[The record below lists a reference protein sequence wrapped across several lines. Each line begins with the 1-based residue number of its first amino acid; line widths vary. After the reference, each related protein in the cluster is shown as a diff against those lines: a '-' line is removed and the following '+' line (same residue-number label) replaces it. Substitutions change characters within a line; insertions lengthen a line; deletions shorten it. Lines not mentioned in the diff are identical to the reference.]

1 MKEHVMSRPVIV
13 TISAALAGAVLATV
27 TVVGV
32 TNAYAAPAADPS
44 AVDELVVPCGA
55 IWKRLPEELRDDL
68 LAVQDLPDA
77 EKPAAIREIRTD
89 ALAGEYGEKVATAAE
104 RIKERRARLFTRLPE
119 DLQADLKALKALPD
133 ADKVAYAKEI
143 RADALAGEY
152 GERVQ
157 KFSEKMQDRR
167 EQCAA

>member
-1 MKEHVMSRPVIV
+1 MSRLVII
-13 TISAALAGAVLATV
+13 TIGAALAGAVLAAV

-32 TNAYAAPAADPS
+32 TSAYAATAADPT

-55 IWKRLPEELRDDL
+55 VWKRLPQELREDL
-68 LAVQDLPDA
+68 KAVQGLSDA
-77 EKPAAIREIRTD
+77 EKPAAIREIRDD
-89 ALAGEYGEKVATAAE
+89 ALSGEYGEKVATAAE

-119 DLQADLKALKALPD
+119 DLQADLTALKALPD
-133 ADKVAYAKEI
+133 AEKVAYAQEI

-157 KFSEKMQDRR
+157 TFSEKMQERR
-167 EQCAA
+167 DECAA

>member
-1 MKEHVMSRPVIV
+1 MSRPVIA

-32 TNAYAAPAADPS
+32 TEAYAAPAADPT

-55 IWKRLPEELRDDL
+55 VWKRLPQELRDDL
-68 LAVQDLPDA
+68 STVQDLPDA
-77 EKPAAIREIRTD
+77 DKPAAIREIRAD
-89 ALAGEYGEKVATAAE
+89 ALAGEYGQKVAAAAE
-104 RIKERRARLFTRLPE
+104 RIKQRRARLFTRLPE
-119 DLQADLKALKALPD
+119 DLQADLSTLKALPD

-143 RADALAGEY
+143 RANALAGEY

-157 KFSEKMQDRR
+157 DFVTKVQDRR
-167 EQCAA
+167 EQCTA